1 MHPALGSCIG
11 TCYAREPIS
20 KLRDVG
26 GAVFCA
32 ALVLPAAIWGADDSE
47 AVAPATTRVAG
58 QSTEIERLKTQ
69 LEFQQRKM
77 EEQQRQIRDL
87 QTALEEQKTAL
98 AEQKKLINK
107 VATLEAALPSPPP
120 EPEHPEHKVAN
131 LGDVASTVPYIPK
144 GVASV
149 LPPIAAAPQ
158 IFPPRGTLGDVIP
171 DSPLQIRLGDTAIT
185 PVAFMDATETYRSTA
200 SGADLATNFG
210 NYPYNNNLPLGRLT
224 ESRFSLQNSRIGV
237 RVDSLF
243 KGYHVLGYWESDFV
257 GGVGDQAF
265 NTQVTSYS
273 MILRL
278 RLFWVDIRKGKY
290 EFLAGQ
296 SWSLLTPNRRQI
308 SALPGDIFYG
318 LVFDVNYIN
327 GLVWGRIPGYRFVYH
342 PSAKVTW
349 AIAAEN
355 TSQYFGGSG
364 GEGLP
369 TLPAALG
376 GSSSATFNL
385 TNSELDASVANG
397 LKISNYHP
405 DVISKIAFDPN
416 ARVHFEIA
424 GVWNGVKIFNPNPP
438 PALGSYQYFTKSGGG
453 GAVNGNFEVVRNLRL
468 ITNNFWSDGA
478 GRYIYGEAPNFI
490 LRANGDPSL
499 IHSGS
504 TVDGFE
510 WTYGKAVFY
519 AYYGGIFVGRN
530 TALDAN
536 GTTLIGYG
544 YRGSPN
550 SQNRTMQ
557 EITGGWNQTFYRDPK
572 YGQVSTFLQY
582 SYFWRNPWFVAPGA
596 PKNAF
601 QNAVWFD
608 VRYTLPG
615 SAPAVGY

>member
-1 MHPALGSCIG
+1 MRKSRYLTVVAL
-11 TCYAREPIS
+11 
-20 KLRDVG
+20 
-26 GAVFCA
+26 CA
-32 ALVLPAAIWGADDSE
+32 AWVLPAAIRAADASQ
-47 AVAPATTRVAG
+47 AAG
-58 QSTEIERLKTQ
+58 SGSANSSSAQPSEIERLKAQ
-69 LEFQQRKM
+69 LASQQRRI
-77 EEQQRQIRDL
+77 EEQQSQIRNL
-87 QTALEEQKTAL
+87 QVALEDQKTALEEQK
-98 AEQKKLINK
+98 KLIDK
-107 VATLEAALPSPPP
+107 VAALEAAAPAPRGPD
-120 EPEHPEHKVAN
+120 HKVAN
-131 LGDVASTVPYIPK
+131 LGDVASTAPYIPK
-144 GVASV
+144 GVAPI

-158 IFPPRGTLGDVIP
+158 IFPPRGTRGDVIP
-171 DSPLQIRLGDTAIT
+171 ESPLQIRLGDTAIT
-185 PVAFMDATETYRSTA
+185 PVAFVDATQEYRSTN

-210 NYPYNNNLPLGRLT
+210 NYPYNNNLPFGRMS
-224 ESRFSLQNSRIGV
+224 ENRFSLQNSRIGL

-257 GGVGDQAF
+257 GGVGDQAY

-273 MILRL
+273 MLLRL

-296 SWSLLTPNRRQI
+296 SWSLITPNRRQI

-327 GLVWGRIPGYRFVYH
+327 GLVWGRIPGYRFTYH
-342 PSAKVTW
+342 PSDRVTW

-376 GSSSATFNL
+376 GSSSAAFNL
-385 TNSELDASVANG
+385 TQSELDASVVNG
-397 LKISNYHP
+397 LKVANFHP

-416 ARVHFEIA
+416 SRVHFEFA

-438 PALGSYQYFTKSGGG
+438 PALGAHQYFVKNGGG
-453 GAVNGNFEVVRNLRL
+453 VSINGNFEVIRNLR
-468 ITNNFWSDGA
+468 IIANQFWSNGA

-490 LRANGDPSL
+490 LRANGQPSL

-510 WTYGKAVFY
+510 WTVGKSGKTTFY

-544 YRGSPN
+544 YTGSPN
-550 SQNRTMQ
+550 SQNRSMN
-557 EITGGWNQTFYRDPK
+557 EITGGWNQTFFRDPK

-582 SYFWRNPWFVAPGA
+582 SYFYRNPWFVAPGA
-596 PKNAF
+596 PKEAF
-601 QNAVWFD
+601 QHAVWFD

>member
-1 MHPALGSCIG
+1 MRPALGSCIG
-11 TCYAREPIS
+11 TSYAREPMS
-20 KLRDVG
+20 KLRYVG
-26 GAVFCA
+26 SGVFCA
-32 ALVLPAAIWGADDSE
+32 ALVLPPVIWPADASE
-47 AVAPATTRVAG
+47 AAGSASSPAG
-58 QSTEIERLKTQ
+58 QSTEIERLKAQ
-69 LEFQQRKM
+69 LELQQKQM
-77 EEQQRQIRDL
+77 EEQQRRIRDL
-87 QTALEEQKTAL
+87 QTALEDQKTTI
-98 AEQKKLINK
+98 EQEKELIDK
-107 VATLEAALPSPPP
+107 VVAAEAAQPLAAELPRKAP
-120 EPEHPEHKVAN
+120 N
-131 LGDVASTVPYIPK
+131 LGDVASTVPFIPK
-144 GVASV
+144 GVAPI

-171 DSPLQIRLGDTAIT
+171 DSPLQIRIGDTAIT
-185 PVAFMDATETYRSTA
+185 PVGFMDATETYRSTA

-224 ESRFSLQNSRIGV
+224 ENRFSLQNSRIGV
-237 RVDSLF
+237 RVDSFF
-243 KGYHVLGYWESDFV
+243 KGYHVLAYWESDFV
-257 GGVGDQAF
+257 GGVGDLAY

-278 RLFWVDIRKGKY
+278 RLFWASIRKGKY

-318 LVFDVNYIN
+318 LVFDVNYVN
-327 GLVWGRIPGYRFVYH
+327 GLVWGRIPGYRFIYH
-342 PSAKVTW
+342 PSNKVTW

-369 TLPAALG
+369 TLPAALT
-376 GSSSATFNL
+376 SL
-385 TNSELDASVANG
+385 TGTELDASVANG

-416 ARVHFEIA
+416 SRVHVEIA

-438 PALGSYQYFTKSGGG
+438 PALGSYQYFTKNGGG
-453 GAVNGNFEVVRNLRL
+453 GSINGDFEVIRNLRIL
-468 ITNNFWSDGA
+468 INTFWSDGA

-490 LRANGDPSL
+490 LRANGAPSL

-519 AYYGGIFVGRN
+519 GYYGGIFVGRN

-550 SQNRTMQ
+550 GQNRTMT
-557 EITGGWNQTFYRDPK
+557 EITAGWNQTFFRDPK

-582 SYFWRNPWFVAPGA
+582 SYFFRNPWFVAAGA
-596 PKNAF
+596 PRNAF